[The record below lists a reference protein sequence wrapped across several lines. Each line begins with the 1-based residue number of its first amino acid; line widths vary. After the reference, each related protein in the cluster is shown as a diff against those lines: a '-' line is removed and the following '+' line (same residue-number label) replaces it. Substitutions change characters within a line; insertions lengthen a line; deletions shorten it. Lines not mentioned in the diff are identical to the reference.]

1 MALDCTWLAMAAG
14 ACSVAEGRE
23 PWGGAPVLPSLE
35 IGDHEAGIWALS
47 ADPQGRTLVT
57 GTEDGCVAAWDVRG
71 RACIWQVGSFFQ
83 LMLLR
88 RAASS
93 GCMHWEGRCV
103 CCPRMDIGTLCQGRS
118 CPHDVQSQK

>member
-1 MALDCTWLAMAAG
+1 M
-14 ACSVAEGRE
+14 AEGRE

-71 RACIWQVGSFFQ
+71 RSCIWQVSSSSH
-83 LMLLR
+83 LMLLH
-88 RAASS
+88 RAGTEWLHAP
-93 GCMHWEGRCV
+93 GGKKWV
-103 CCPRMDIGTLCQGRS
+103 WCPKCI
-118 CPHDVQSQK
+118 

>member
-1 MALDCTWLAMAAG
+1 MATS

-57 GTEDGCVAAWDVRG
+57 GTEDGCVAVWDVRG
-71 RACIWQVGSFFQ
+71 RTCIWQVSLHHQ
-83 LMLLR
+83 LLFWCR
-88 RAASS
+88 DGT
-93 GCMHWEGRCV
+93 GCLHAPAPEGRCLAGESEHLV
-103 CCPRMDIGTLCQGRS
+103 SR
-118 CPHDVQSQK
+118 

>member
-1 MALDCTWLAMAAG
+1 MASA

-47 ADPQGRTLVT
+47 ADPQGGTLVT

-71 RACIWQVGSFFQ
+71 RACIWQVSLHHQ
-83 LMLLR
+83 LLLWCGGVLGWLHAPAPKDTCLVGER
-88 RAASS
+88 EHLLSR
-93 GCMHWEGRCV
+93 
-103 CCPRMDIGTLCQGRS
+103 
-118 CPHDVQSQK
+118 